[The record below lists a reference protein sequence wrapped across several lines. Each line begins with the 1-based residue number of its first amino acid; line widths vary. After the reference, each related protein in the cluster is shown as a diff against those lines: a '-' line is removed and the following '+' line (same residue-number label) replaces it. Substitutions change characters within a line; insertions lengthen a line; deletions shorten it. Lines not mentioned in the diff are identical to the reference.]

1 MILIFFSFQ
10 DAVQTLIDAVQE
22 LIQTH
27 EAWEEDK
34 DPENKPDLSVKDSKE
49 TEQDTSETHEE
60 QEPARKETEK
70 TEDAGHGLSEEV
82 WSSLRREYPGAEF
95 VVVTD
100 Q

>member
-1 MILIFFSFQ
+1 MYFQ

-27 EAWEEDK
+27 EAWTQEGEDPRK
-34 DPENKPDLSVKDSKE
+34 KPDEAKSVSKPTSLASTSLPGSTEPVEDSVDVPE
-49 TEQDTSETHEE
+49 VGEQ
-60 QEPARKETEK
+60 QQ
-70 TEDAGHGLSEEV
+70 GLSEEV